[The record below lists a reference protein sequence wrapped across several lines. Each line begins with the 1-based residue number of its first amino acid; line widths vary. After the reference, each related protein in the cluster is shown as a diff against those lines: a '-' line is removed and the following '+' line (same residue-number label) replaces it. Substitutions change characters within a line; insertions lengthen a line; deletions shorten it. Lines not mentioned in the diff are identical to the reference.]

1 MVAPPHGGRLVDRVA
16 RGERSARLE
25 EEAKELPYI
34 ELRPQLAYDVANIA
48 HGVYSP
54 LEGFL
59 TEDDYE
65 SVLKSSRL
73 SNDVPWTIPI
83 VLDVDASTARGLV
96 GQEVALGFKGVR
108 FAIMNVEDSYPWDRR
123 QFAERVYGVLDPE
136 HPGVSE
142 VMRNRAEVLIGGRV
156 EQFAPLPEPFEKY
169 RLWPKETRVLFERL
183 GWRTIAAFQ
192 TRNAPHLGHEFV
204 MKSALTFV
212 DGLFVNPL
220 VGWKKPGDFTDE
232 AIVTAYEVLLTHY
245 FPKGSY
251 VFSVLRASMHYAGPK
266 EAVHH
271 AIVRK
276 NFGATHFIVGRDHAG
291 VGKYYHPYEAWRA
304 FEEFPDLG
312 IVPLFLREFFY
323 CTKCGAVVNEKIC
336 PHDEGSRV
344 RISGTEIRRML
355 REGVT
360 PPPYI
365 LRPEVASALLKIRD
379 RLFTSS

>member
-16 RGERSARLE
+16 RGARAERLIH
-25 EEAKELPYI
+25 EAYELPVVEI
-34 ELRPQLAYDVANIA
+34 RASLAYDVANVA

-59 TEDDYE
+59 TEEDYE
-65 SVLKSSRL
+65 SVLRSSRL
-73 SNDVPWTIPI
+73 ATDVPWTIPI
-83 VLDVDASTARGLV
+83 VLDVDAPLAKGVL
-96 GQEVALGFKGVR
+96 GGEVALSLNGTR
-108 FAIMNVEDSYPWDRR
+108 FAIMDVEDSYRWDRKE
-123 QFAERVYGVLDPE
+123 FAERVYGVFDPE
-136 HPGVSE
+136 HPGVAAT
-142 VMRNRAEVLIGGRV
+142 MTRGGDTLIGGRV

-220 VGWKKPGDFTDE
+220 VGWKKSGDFSDE
-232 AIVTAYEVLLTHY
+232 AIVRAYESLLMNY
-245 FPKGSY
+245 FPRGSY

-266 EAVHH
+266 EAIHH
-271 AIVRK
+271 AIMRK

-291 VGKYYHPYEAWRA
+291 VGKYYGSYDAWRA

-312 IVPLFLREFFY
+312 VTPLFLREFFY
-323 CTKCGAVVNEKIC
+323 CTKCGAVVNDKIC
-336 PHDEGSRV
+336 PHDEGSRI
-344 RISGTEIRRML
+344 RISGTEIRKVL
-355 REGVT
+355 AEGSM
-360 PPPYI
+360 PPPYMM
-365 LRPEVASALLKIRD
+365 RPEVAQALLSIRD
-379 RLFTSS
+379 RMFTTS